1 MGFFD
6 DFFGSSQRRD
16 INKGAKAAATLYQ
29 QGAAEAQPYIE
40 QARERL
46 TPYEEV
52 GRNAFLRYGDALG
65 LGGAGAQKAYLDSYL
80 EDPTQE
86 LSQRAVA
93 RQMAARGLT
102 DSGTSRLAAARVWQ
116 EGYNNRLNQ
125 LAGLGQQ
132 GLLTAGQQGQ
142 YDTEIG
148 NLRFGTKQLL
158 ANNEINRANAVANTR
173 SIGVNN
179 LLGLG
184 SLVVSAA
191 TGMPTNA
198 FTRGMSNVTQGAPW
212 SYGSSWTPWVQ
223 RS

>member
-1 MGFFD
+1 MSFFG

-16 INKGAKAAATLYQ
+16 INKGAKTAATLYQ

-40 QARERL
+40 QARARL
-46 TPYEEV
+46 DPYEQT
-52 GRNAFLRYGDALG
+52 GRNAFLRYGEALG
-65 LGGAGAQKAYLDSYL
+65 LGGPEAQRAYLAGYI

-132 GLLTAGQQGQ
+132 GLAAAGQQGQ

-158 ANNEINRANAVANTR
+158 ANNEINRANAIANTR

-184 SLVVSAA
+184 GLAVSAM
-191 TGMPTNA
+191 TGMPLNS
-198 FTRGMSNVTQGAPW
+198 FMRGTRA
-212 SYGSSWTPWVQ
+212 
-223 RS
+223 